1 MLLPGS
7 VLDVG
12 RRRQSGPGLNGFGTG
27 YRSASGRSEPEPDW
41 GSAYGSGINVGKDS
55 RRAAW
60 STPSPCRFCRSMS
73 GQLGD
78 DRSERISG
86 VGADDKVG
94 EAALLTSSQDFLDG
108 RRRVT
113 WKYQ

>member
-1 MLLPGS
+1 VDHLSETAQVTDAGRLTCAGAAGEPRLASLRRAS
-7 VLDVG
+7 V
-12 RRRQSGPGLNGFGTG
+12 GL
-27 YRSASGRSEPEPDW
+27 
-41 GSAYGSGINVGKDS
+41 SAYGSGINVGKDS

-60 STPSPCRFCRSMS
+60 PAPSPVASVCRSMS

-78 DRSERISG
+78 DRSERIRG
-86 VGADDKVG
+86 VGADDKGG
-94 EAALLTSSQDFLDG
+94 EADLLTSSQDFPDG